1 MENRKVFLNKHTNLL
16 ELEEHMYPLV
26 DVDTPNV
33 FRNLFHYDEIPKI
46 AFNDRIVPHNMPDEI
61 WLSGIFIFIKRSY
74 CHCQNEVS
82 FYFTM

>member
-1 MENRKVFLNKHTNLL
+1 MENRKVRLNQHTNLL

-46 AFNDRIVPHNMPDEI
+46 AF
-61 WLSGIFIFIKRSY
+61 
-74 CHCQNEVS
+74 Q
-82 FYFTM
+82 